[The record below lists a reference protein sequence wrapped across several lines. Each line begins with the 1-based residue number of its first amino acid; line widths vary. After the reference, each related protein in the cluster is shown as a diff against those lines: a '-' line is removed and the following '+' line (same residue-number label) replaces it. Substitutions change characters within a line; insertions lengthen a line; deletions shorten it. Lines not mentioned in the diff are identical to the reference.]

1 MSGDSAGD
9 DDAARLIKTVIVHET
24 VFDRVYAYVKVPNTS
39 IATCGEVGNV
49 SGRTGNGPMPRY
61 RRLLVHHNGEWID
74 DLNGTVLA
82 DDDAAL
88 ALGRQV
94 IQDR

>member
-1 MSGDSAGD
+1 MSGDSAGGEH

-24 VFDRVYAYVKVPNTS
+24 VFDRVYAYAKVPNTS

-61 RRLLVHHNGEWID
+61 RRLLVHHNSESAVNKPD
-74 DLNGTVLA
+74 
-82 DDDAAL
+82 
-88 ALGRQV
+88 
-94 IQDR
+94 